1 MKSTF
6 SAVGLLGLISSI
18 NGFAIR
24 DVNTG
29 CGAALPEGVKPNE
42 SIEQNLGDRRY
53 RLHLPPGYDGKT
65 KLPLILSFHGRTQ
78 NGTYQE
84 KLSKFSNAT
93 YGFQGIAVYPEGVKF
108 TTDVSFL
115 ARGNMIEC

>member
-6 SAVGLLGLISSI
+6 SAVALLGLIPSI
-18 NGFAIR
+18 NAFAIR

-29 CGAALPEGVKPNE
+29 CGAALPEGVKPNV
-42 SIEQNLGDRRY
+42 SVEQSLGDRRY
-53 RLHLPPGYDGKT
+53 RLHLPPGYDGKA

-78 NGTYQE
+78 TGTYQE

-108 TTDVSFL
+108 TTDVGDL
-115 ARGNMIEC
+115 MPNNMIER